1 MKTKQALRSAG
12 RQGTQCAFGPDVRG
26 AAVLPARPG
35 DGLPAV
41 PAPPASLAC
50 VPHHFP
56 TQHRPDPWDSV
67 CTPRSLPTSRRVRR
81 RTQDSCVHAAP
92 WPHPVRW
99 GPLFPP
105 REGPMAQ
112 LVRPQVSAPPRPAL
126 LRASPPPRQS
136 RPPLGSQERGLAP
149 PRPSIR
155 AGCRRRPPPGLWAL
169 LA

>member
-112 LVRPQVSAPPRPAL
+112 LVRPQVSARPQPGFLAH
-126 LRASPPPRQS
+126 PPPRD
-136 RPPLGSQERGLAP
+136 RVVVVVGRLGTDGSHVEDRARLAD
-149 PRPSIR
+149 
-155 AGCRRRPPPGLWAL
+155 GQQPPPCRSTAP
-169 LA
+169 